1 MTGRRVSPLLLLL
14 VAACCAHSIHAL
26 PEPPEGVDRIVFVG
40 DSLVNRSATD
50 HDFLEAVRARLETA
64 YPALRV
70 ELVNAGVN
78 GDTIE
83 EIRDRLTGD
92 VLRLHPSAVVLYWD
106 SDAVDVVEDH
116 MSHRQIRAR
125 HAAYEETLHG
135 VLQTLKDTGAY
146 LVVAGPTLD
155 GEGRRGQN
163 PLDHQLDAYEAIN
176 RHVCA
181 ELGVDFVDTRH
192 AAFRWLSRHPPPVGG
207 NRLQLTE
214 DGEHL
219 SAAGSELVAEEI
231 ARALA
236 PWAASRPG
244 EETR

>member
-1 MTGRRVSPLLLLL
+1 MTGLRAGLLLLLL
-14 VAACCAHSIHAL
+14 VAACCAHPIHAL

-50 HDFLEAVRARLETA
+50 HDFLEAVRARLETSH
-64 YPALRV
+64 PALRV

-78 GDTIE
+78 GDTIG
-83 EIRDRLTGD
+83 EIRDRLARD

-106 SDAVDVVEDH
+106 SDAVDVVEEH
-116 MSHRQIRAR
+116 LKHRQVRAR

-135 VLQTLKDTGAY
+135 VLEALKAAGAY
-146 LVVAGPTLD
+146 VVVAGPTLD

-176 RHVCA
+176 RRVCA
-181 ELGVDFVDTRH
+181 ELEVAFVDTRH
-192 AAFRWLSRHPPPVGG
+192 AAFRWLSRHPPAGG
-207 NRLQLTE
+207 DRLQLTE

-231 ARALA
+231 ARTLA
-236 PWAASRPG
+236 SWAASRPG
-244 EETR
+244 EKSR